1 MGLASQSSRT
11 ERVASTQKG
20 RGGITFILVSAAA
33 VAAVGGAIW
42 LMRGGGE
49 ALGPR
54 SANASEAS
62 PSMPASVADQPGQQ
76 DGELDGSGP
85 TSRRDALEV
94 HPSPVNEA
102 ESATSRGP
110 ADELPATDS
119 TTGAG
124 STVDDTAPADAD
136 SQDGAPTTDE
146 PAKQDEPS
154 AEKPAEKP
162 AERLT
167 PPYFGN
173 GFNGAIDPLPQQS
186 TASSP
191 AVAKLQEGL
200 GLAASEPV
208 KARLLLSQAL
218 LGGTLDE
225 AQSRQAADAL
235 SHLSAQLFLTP
246 VYNANDPICT
256 QYTIQP
262 NDSLEKI
269 VRKNKLGCD
278 WRLVARLNNIKN
290 PRAIQV
296 GKRLKLPNGPFSA
309 VVSKRDYRLYL
320 CVGSGD
326 ERVVVAS
333 LAVGLGEA
341 NGTPSGAFKVRSNSK
356 LINPEW
362 IHPVTGQRFEA
373 DDPANP
379 IGEYWL
385 GLEGIESSNS
395 ALLGYGIH
403 GTIDPD
409 SIGHDRSLGCV
420 RLLADDVALVWE
432 ALAEGSEVV
441 IWSAS
446 KQ

>member
-42 LMRGGGE
+42 LMRGGGD

-54 SANASEAS
+54 SANASEAA
-62 PSMPASVADQPGQQ
+62 PSMPASVADQPAQK

-85 TSRRDALEV
+85 TSRRDALEI
-94 HPSPVNEA
+94 HASPVNEA
-102 ESATSRGP
+102 ESALGGAPMGEP
-110 ADELPATDS
+110 AATES
-119 TTGAG
+119 T
-124 STVDDTAPADAD
+124 ADAGAEP
-136 SQDGAPTTDE
+136 QDGTQPAVE
-146 PAKQDEPS
+146 PAKQDEPPI
-154 AEKPAEKP
+154 EQPAEKP